1 MMTKPLLQ
9 KQMNTS
15 LLRYT
20 AEQEAVLQ
28 TLAYFDIF
36 QYPLTKEEIQTF
48 SNAGFPVL
56 VTGALLEQMQEQD
69 MIFYNLGFY
78 SLHNNLL
85 LSLRR
90 RQGNEKAARLLKK
103 AQAAGRFLYRFPF
116 VRAVGISG
124 SLSKN
129 FADEK
134 ADIDFFV
141 LCKKNRLWIAR
152 TLMHLFKKLTYL
164 AGRQHYYCMN
174 YYVDE
179 QAMCINEEN
188 IYTAIELKTLLP
200 VCGEAKMKEFFAS
213 NTWTDKWL
221 PCCSFRQQ
229 KNKDP
234 HHLFLKKTAEWFLNN
249 RFGNWLNDRL
259 HLITARRW
267 QRKQAKQK
275 KGLKSVMLITGRHY
289 CYSNA
294 GSLRE
299 KILDSFDKKLAG
311 LGIIR
316 QHD

>member
-90 RQGNEKAARLLKK
+90 RQGNEKAARLLEK

-134 ADIDFFV
+134 ADIDFFI

-234 HHLFLKKTAEWFLNN
+234 RHLFLKKTAEWFLNN

-259 HLITARRW
+259 HHITASRW